1 MPADTVLQ
9 LFAKCQFN
17 HSAERIGAVFRSG
30 LRDNLRQAQAVR
42 MVDLDGQDFLAQTLG
57 VYESL

>member
-1 MPADTVLQ
+1 MGFFFGKTGSS
-9 LFAKCQFN
+9 FAYIFFIKN
-17 HSAERIGAVFRSG
+17 EAAYLDSG
-30 LRDNLRQAQAVR
+30 LRDNLRRAQAVR